1 MRFFEVYIC
10 MCLNRSLKNLY
21 IFMYVCMYVC
31 LYVYCLDSQ
40 GGQGGTGAQ
49 NHHVRVNLTSPL
61 DTFHLMRHQHSVV
74 EQDLLVS
81 DIHTSSSSIVA
92 EKNNNSHS
100 HNHSHNHNH
109 GNKSPLSTRTGAEDD
124 IRPIQRYVCMY

>member
-1 MRFFEVYIC
+1 MYIC

-92 EKNNNSHS
+92 EKNNHS
-100 HNHSHNHNH
+100 HSHNHNH